1 MGTTEATDAGR
12 PGAGA
17 VDKHTIATKVP
28 DTAVTTGEA
37 TTTPRKETIVAK
49 VMATAGGTG
58 ATKGTT
64 GVRTILSEA
73 TDTTQNA
80 GMHQKNDIR
89 MAEKAVVNSEIE
101 ENVAT
106 EAIATMKDMG
116 PVTAGVASEAVPA
129 EDMANSILV
138 LIMAD
143 PKILLP
149 VQNETQGVHPPTTGH
164 QAHTYHLHM
173 RLRTYPG

>member
-64 GVRTILSEA
+64 GVRTIPEA

-106 EAIATMKDMG
+106 EAIATMNDMV
-116 PVTAGVASEAVPA
+116 PVTAGVASEAVQA

-149 VQNETQGVHPPTTGH
+149 V
-164 QAHTYHLHM
+164 
-173 RLRTYPG
+173 